1 MTRRLVHRPTRVSRP
16 LHREDRE
23 PLAPPP
29 ALPEGPVGGLPVQ
42 TLLPVVGSLSSIV
55 MIVVLRNANPVFM
68 VIGAVVLVVALV
80 GGVGM
85 AVSQRGNQART
96 RRAQR
101 ERYLDFLERTRSALR
116 TRAREVRAEAA
127 VLDPEPD
134 ALVEVVRDPA
144 RLWERR
150 RGHDDFLEVRVG
162 VGDVRWFDLVLPDDE
177 NPVQPFDPIML
188 EEARTVVEH
197 YATVAGMPVTVDL
210 DRAGHVAVIG
220 ARDEVLQVARG
231 MIAALATLHSPDD
244 LHLALVHDGEHAD
257 DWRGFDLLPHA
268 VDEELL
274 DGDVP
279 ARRVAPDVRGLLGVI
294 GGELADRARFAAT
307 AKRSAGSEAAENSRL
322 VVFVDDHGRI
332 ASDLP
337 VPDADLGLADLQVT
351 TVHLLADRLHE
362 PSDVTV
368 RIVVEDGRATVTDA
382 RREEAGAVPV
392 VAFRPDHVPPST
404 FETLTREL
412 APLRLSL
419 TAQDAAESVEGIGVT
434 ELLGI
439 DDVTTLTTEQA
450 WTPRSA
456 RDFLRV
462 PIGLDDFGAP
472 VLLDLKESAQLGM
485 GPHGICIGATGS
497 GKSEM
502 LRTLVLGLALSHA
515 PEDLSMVLVDY
526 KGGAAFAPF
535 AGLPHVAGIIDNLE
549 DDAGLIERARASVAG
564 EVVRRQ
570 RVLRDADNAPS
581 ITHYRQLRT
590 ERPDLPPLPHLLLVI
605 DEFGELLTA
614 EPEFIELLMTIGRIG
629 RSIGVHLLLSS
640 QRIEAGRLRGLDTY
654 LSYRLGLR
662 TFSEAESSTILD
674 RPDAFHLPA
683 VPGYGYLK
691 VDTSVYRR
699 FRAGYVSGPSE
710 ATSTTRETDE
720 HAEPLL
726 LPLYN
731 TLAAVTDGS
740 EEPELRRPETG
751 RALVDEAVDRLL
763 DADRTTRPI
772 WLPPL
777 PPRLA
782 LSRVVTEHVPGAEAL
797 RVPLGVLDD
806 PAEQSQRTWHLDLT
820 RAGGHAAVI
829 GAPQSGR
836 STVLRS
842 LAAATAL
849 TATPQQVSIYG
860 LDLTGSGLARIEG
873 FPHVGGVAT
882 RSDPARMQRLLEELQ
897 LMLAA
902 RERVFREQGV
912 DSLADLRARHAAGRL
927 PALPSAE
934 VVLLVDGYG
943 AVREE
948 YERFEPVLAELL
960 QRGSGLGVHVV
971 MTLTRWNELRM
982 AVQPLVGTRVE
993 LRLNDPAD
1001 SVVDRKLSQTIR
1013 AEHRGRAITEER
1025 RFVQIALPV
1034 LDDVDDDDVAEAL
1047 EDLARRVS
1055 TSWSGAGAA
1064 PIRLLPSD
1072 YEPSELPDPFEE
1084 PDRVPFGLRQD
1095 TMQPVSL
1102 ELGGR
1107 DQHLLV
1113 FGDARSG
1120 KTTLLRGVVE
1130 GLVDRNTPDELVVA
1144 VMDSRGALAEVCPED
1159 YLGGYATSAVAA
1171 RSLAAAIADE
1181 LGKRQASA
1189 DRTTGPRIVV
1199 VVDDFDILASG
1210 GTQPLEPL
1218 LPYLPSARDLRL
1230 HVLLARPVAG
1240 LQRALFDLTLQAVR
1254 DTGGSTFLMSGERSE
1269 GPIAPQVYAEP
1280 MTAGRG
1286 RLLRRGERSFV
1297 VQVAHFRGH
1306 DGASAADATGA
1317 GTGAGTTAPGTAV
1330 AP

>member
-16 LHREDRE
+16 LRDEPTE

-29 ALPEGPVGGLPVQ
+29 ALPEGPVGGIPIQ

-85 AVSQRGNQART
+85 AVSQRGTQART
-96 RRAQR
+96 RRSQR
-101 ERYLDFLERTRSALR
+101 ERYLDFLERTRTEMRS
-116 TRAREVRAEAA
+116 RARDVRAKAS
-127 VLDPEPD
+127 VLNPEPD
-134 ALVEVVRDPA
+134 ALIEVVRDPA

-150 RGHDDFLEVRVG
+150 RGHDDFLVVRGG
-162 VGDVRWFDLVLPDDE
+162 VGDVRWFDLALPDDE

-188 EEARTVVEH
+188 DEARTVVQH
-197 YATVAGMPVTVDL
+197 YSTVAGMPVTVDL

-220 ARDEVLQVARG
+220 DRDRVLEVARG
-231 MIAALATLHSPDD
+231 MIAQLATLHSPED
-244 LHLALVHDGEHAD
+244 LHLALVHPGARAD

-268 VDEELL
+268 VDDELL

-279 ARRVAPDVRGLLGVI
+279 ARRIAPDVQSLLGVI
-294 GGELADRARFAAT
+294 GGELADRAQFAAT
-307 AKRSAGSEAAENSRL
+307 AKRSSGTSDQAENARL
-322 VVFVDDHGRI
+322 VVFVDDHGHI

-337 VPDADLGLADLQVT
+337 VPDADLGLSELQVT
-351 TVHLLADRLHE
+351 TVHLLSDRLHE

-368 RIVVEDGRATVTDA
+368 RIVVEDDDATVTDA
-382 RREEAGAVPV
+382 RREADGEVVETRFRIDRVP
-392 VAFRPDHVPPST
+392 ATT
-404 FETLTREL
+404 FETLAREL

-419 TAQDAAESVEGIGVT
+419 TAQDAAESVDGIGVT

-439 DDVTTLTTEQA
+439 TDLADVSPEQV
-450 WTPRSA
+450 WVPRSP

-502 LRTLVLGLALSHA
+502 LRTLVLGLALSHS

-535 AGLPHVAGIIDNLE
+535 AGLPHIAGIIDNLE
-549 DDAGLIERARASVAG
+549 DDAGLIERARASIAG

-581 ITHYRQLRT
+581 ITHYRELRT
-590 ERPDLPPLPHLLLVI
+590 QRPELPPLPHLLLVI

-683 VPGYGYLK
+683 IPGYGYLK

-699 FRAGYVSGPSE
+699 FRAGYVSGPVE
-710 ATSTTRETDE
+710 ATTVRTEPETRP
-720 HAEPLL
+720 EPVL
-726 LPLYN
+726 LPVFN
-731 TLAAVTDGS
+731 TLASDAGDHGPGET
-740 EEPELRRPETG
+740 ELRRPQTG
-751 RALVDEAVDRLL
+751 RALVDEAVERLL

-777 PPRLA
+777 PTRLA
-782 LSRVVTEHVPGAEAL
+782 LSRVITERVDDVPAL
-797 RVPLGVLDD
+797 RIPLGLLDD
-806 PAEQSQRTWHLDLT
+806 PSEQSQRPWYLDLT

-836 STVLRS
+836 STMLRS
-842 LAAATAL
+842 IAASTAL
-849 TATPQQVSIYG
+849 TATPQQVSLYG
-860 LDLTGSGLARIEG
+860 LDLSGSGLARIEA

-882 RSDPARMQRLLEELQ
+882 RADPARMQRLLEELQ
-897 LMLAA
+897 LMLAT
-902 RERVFREQGV
+902 RERAFRVHGV
-912 DSLADLRARHAAGRL
+912 DSLDALRARHAAGGL
-927 PALPSAE
+927 PELPSAE

-943 AVREE
+943 AVRDE
-948 YERFEPVLAELL
+948 YERFEPVLGELL

-971 MTLTRWNELRM
+971 MTMTRWNELRM

-1001 SVVDRKLSQTIR
+1001 SVVDRRLSQTIR
-1013 AEHRGRAITEER
+1013 ADQRGRAITEER
-1025 RFVQIALPV
+1025 RFVQLALPV
-1034 LDDVDDDDVAEAL
+1034 MDDVDDDDVADAL
-1047 EDLARRVS
+1047 EALARRAAD
-1055 TSWSGAGAA
+1055 SWSGPGAA
-1064 PIRLLPSD
+1064 PIRLLPAD
-1072 YEPSELPDPFEE
+1072 YEPAELPDPFAE

-1095 TMQPVSL
+1095 TMQPAFL
-1102 ELGGR
+1102 ELGDR

-1113 FGDARSG
+1113 FGDSRSG
-1120 KTTLLRGVVE
+1120 KSTLLRGVVE
-1130 GLVDRNTPDELVVA
+1130 GLVDRHSPDELVVA
-1144 VMDSRGALAEVCPED
+1144 VMDSRGALADVCPDD
-1159 YLGGYATSAVAA
+1159 YLGGQASSALEA
-1171 RSLAAAIADE
+1171 RSLAAAIAEE
-1181 LGKRQASA
+1181 LAKRQASA
-1189 DRTTGPRIVV
+1189 QRGSGPRIVV

-1230 HVLLARPVAG
+1230 HVLVARPVAG
-1240 LQRALFDLTLQAVR
+1240 LQRALFDLTLQALR

-1269 GPIAPQVYAEP
+1269 GQIAAQVYAEP

-1286 RLLRRGERSFV
+1286 RMLRRGERSFIA
-1297 VQVAHFRGH
+1297 QVAHFR
-1306 DGASAADATGA
+1306 
-1317 GTGAGTTAPGTAV
+1317 APGQPDEV
-1330 AP
+1330 DR